1 MENQLYYD
9 SLGSCSQYQEAP
21 QGANDLLLLLLGL
34 VILVNI
40 GINVVTAMWHELQ
53 NALDKM
59 IQWIHLKNEIF
70 QASEGSPKDAPAK
83 TQDVHIHCALD
94 PVEVKMAWPTCHRS
108 SSYRRLRS
116 PRCSCRRHRRCSHR
130 RGRHPCRHRPCSHQ
144 WGLRNHRHF
153 PPNRSV
159 FHSHCHS
166 RKMSRLRPVPSFDED
181 NLDSCLEEDDLS
193 FPHPKYPWRGWG
205 GLYQPVGLPSNLGL
219 WGRQGG
225 ILASLPPPA
234 LYLSPELRRMARRV
248 EAKSELR
255 LQSYGPHCPQSRIW
269 GNLEAERQTPSPPPP
284 RRLPPGPSRV
294 PAEHSPYPSGAQLLH
309 DSRDQRRRG
318 LEGSGPPCALVPRG
332 SRPEARE
339 PCSPQAHRQSLP
351 GHAHSQSNRSPH
363 PSTGHLGQGAQ
374 DPHEVRRRTG
384 ESTEATPARHPLT
397 TASLTVLGET
407 SHRRA
412 PAPDSALLPRSSQ
425 PLPEAQAPEPPPAQP
440 TFRPLS
446 RTPGAN
452 GSYQVY
458 DSLELKRQVQESRA
472 RASSLPPPCTSASRP
487 SLHRSRNGK
496 LH

>member
-9 SLGSCSQYQEAP
+9 SLGSCSPYQEAP

-40 GINVVTAMWHELQ
+40 GINVVTAMWHGLQ

-59 IQWIHLKNEIF
+59 IHWIHLKNEIF

-94 PVEVKMAWPTCHRS
+94 PVEVKMAPPTCHRS
-108 SSYRRLRS
+108 SSYRCLRS

-130 RGRHPCRHRPCSHQ
+130 RGRHPGHHRPCSHQ

-166 RKMSRLRPVPSFDED
+166 PKMSQLWPVPSFDED

-225 ILASLPPPA
+225 ILASLPPPS
-234 LYLSPELRRMARRV
+234 LYLSPEPRRMPKRV

-269 GNLEAERQTPSPPPP
+269 GNLEAEQRTPSPPPV

-294 PAEHSPYPSGAQLLH
+294 PAGHSPYPSGAQLLH
-309 DSRDQRRRG
+309 DSRDQRWRG

-363 PSTGHLGQGAQ
+363 PSTGHLGYGAR

-384 ESTEATPARHPLT
+384 ECTEATPARHPLT

-412 PAPDSALLPRSSQ
+412 PAPGSALLPRSSQ